1 MSVIRGFLKAYVTE
15 AILSC
20 EVATKLE
27 LEKEVYK
34 ILAREGKNFSN
45 WRYEYRWTLDKL
57 KKDGVIEINK
67 NVSPARWILIDKPNL
82 FLLQV

>member
-1 MSVIRGFLKAYVTE
+1 MSVIRGFLKPYVTE

-34 ILAREGKNFSN
+34 ILIREGKNFLN
-45 WRYEYRWTLDKL
+45 WRYEYRWTLDQL
-57 KKDGVIEINK
+57 KKDGLIEINK
-67 NVSPARWILIDKPNL
+67 EVSPARWVLIDKPNL
-82 FLLQV
+82 FDLAN

>member
-1 MSVIRGFLKAYVTE
+1 MSVIRSFLKPYVTE

-27 LEKEVYK
+27 LEKEVAK
-34 ILAREGKNFSN
+34 ILAREGKAFSN
-45 WRYEYRWTLDKL
+45 WRYEYRWTLDEL

-67 NVSPARWILIDKPNL
+67 NVSPARWVLKDKPNL
-82 FLLQV
+82 FDLVA

>member
-1 MSVIRGFLKAYVTE
+1 MSVVRGFLKAYVTE

-34 ILAREGKNFSN
+34 ILAREGKTFPN

-67 NVSPARWILIDKPNL
+67 DVSPARWILVDKPNL
-82 FLLQV
+82 YDLAV